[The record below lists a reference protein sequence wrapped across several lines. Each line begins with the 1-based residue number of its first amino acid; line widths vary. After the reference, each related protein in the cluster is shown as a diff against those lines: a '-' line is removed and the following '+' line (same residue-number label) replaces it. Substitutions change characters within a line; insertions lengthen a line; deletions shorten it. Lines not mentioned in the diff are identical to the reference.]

1 LSRAGGTTTLATLL
15 ASFASGEA
23 MVAARRARQTAI
35 AYLLAAAAALCGV
48 GFLIGAGYIWTAR
61 RYGALEASLGFG
73 IGFLVLASLILVI
86 YKLAVNRRRE
96 REIRQRNKEM
106 ANLAIA
112 AGLSAVPALLTSK
125 AALGAALAA
134 VAYAIYRENKA
145 TKPEVSDE
153 EGGEG

>member
-1 LSRAGGTTTLATLL
+1 
-15 ASFASGEA
+15 

-73 IGFLVLASLILVI
+73 IGFLVLAGLILII
-86 YKLAVNRRRE
+86 YRLVLDRRRE

-106 ANLAIA
+106 TNLAIA
-112 AGLSAVPALLTSK
+112 AGLNAVPSLLSSK
-125 AALGAALAA
+125 AGLGAALAA

-145 TKPEVSDE
+145 TKPDVSDE

>member
-1 LSRAGGTTTLATLL
+1 MLASLL

-23 MVAARRARQTAI
+23 MVAARHARQTAI
-35 AYLLAAAAALCGV
+35 VYLLAAAAALCGI

-61 RYGALEASLGFG
+61 RYGPLEASLGFG
-73 IGFLVLASLILVI
+73 IGFLVLAGIILII

-106 ANLAIA
+106 ANIAIA
-112 AGLSAVPALLTSK
+112 AGLSAVPTLLSSK
-125 AALGAALAA
+125 AGLGAIVAPALAA
-134 VAYAIYRENKA
+134 VAYGIYRENRA
-145 TKPEVSDE
+145 KPDVSGE

>member
-1 LSRAGGTTTLATLL
+1 MLATLL

-35 AYLLAAAAALCGV
+35 AYLLAAAAALCGI

-73 IGFLVLASLILVI
+73 IGFLVLAGIILVI

-112 AGLSAVPALLTSK
+112 AGLSAVPTLLSSK
-125 AALGAALAA
+125 AGLGAIVAPALAA
-134 VAYAIYRENKA
+134 VAYAIYRENRA
-145 TKPEVSDE
+145 KPDQSGE